1 MREGTLVI
9 EGRRR
14 PFYLT
19 HKRRPFV
26 KGGREEAV
34 HQWR

>member
-1 MREGTLVI
+1 MREGRPVV

-19 HKRRPFV
+19 HRRPFV
-26 KGGREEAV
+26 KGGREAV
-34 HQWR
+34 HQQR